1 MDFMARR
8 AGIGAAVEA
17 CGASDQE
24 TAPMTMTT
32 LRPMLTS
39 LRDLLQLTP
48 ARRETRKRI
57 LVLTL
62 LVFAAMC

>member
-1 MDFMARR
+1 
-8 AGIGAAVEA
+8 
-17 CGASDQE
+17 
-24 TAPMTMTT
+24 MTIMT
-32 LRPMLTS
+32 MLTS
-39 LRDLLQLTP
+39 LRDLVQFSP